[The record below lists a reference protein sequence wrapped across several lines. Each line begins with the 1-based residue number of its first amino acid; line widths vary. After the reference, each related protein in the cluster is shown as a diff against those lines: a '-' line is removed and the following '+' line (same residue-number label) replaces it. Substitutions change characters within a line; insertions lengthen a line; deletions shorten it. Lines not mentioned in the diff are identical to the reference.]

1 MNPVFQYLAATVI
14 VILALS
20 FTLYAVASTVFTRL
34 NTNSQYQLYPVAEQ
48 LMQSFLLNPGLPFNW
63 GTNTS
68 ILSNNLTYFGL
79 STAPGTALTYSL
91 DPNKL
96 NRIANLPT
104 ISSIYYIPP
113 NVTGAL
119 LGIYQK
125 NHYNYGFSFLMLPAL
140 NITITN
146 ATQNVY
152 FVHVSDYSGVPA
164 INAQVNVSYFAFCE
178 VGQRNSQ
185 LQFYF
190 NYTKSYNV
198 TDIFGQTQVKLTKP
212 QIPSTCYQNN
222 NHYSYLVMADA
233 SYYGI
238 HFQNILST
246 GVCKANMLIEG
257 QYLLA
262 NFVPQNNTG
271 NCFPVNPGKGNGGG
285 NGNGNNGSV
294 HVGDRYTVFE
304 VTSSLNVIINPSAS
318 VTCSNGNNLS
328 QQGCS
333 VLNKGNFNNAVVR
346 MTYPLSPSVVFAG
359 LIVTTNGR
367 DYFIVASNPLTN
379 PYGYINYSSDNLTT
393 LPSYSRGL
401 VNASVNSAVT
411 VTRFVNVGANTWYA
425 SLTVWRMG
433 QS

>member
-1 MNPVFQYLAATVI
+1 LNPVFQYLAATII

-20 FTLYAVASTVFTRL
+20 FTLYAVASTVFTQL

-48 LMQSFLLNPGLPFNW
+48 LMQSFLLNPGLPYDW
-63 GTNTS
+63 GENTS
-68 ILSNNLTYFGL
+68 ILANNLTYFGL
-79 STAPGTALTYSL
+79 STAPGSTLTYSL
-91 DPNKL
+91 DPSKL
-96 NRIANLPT
+96 NRIANLP
-104 ISSIYYIPP
+104 SINSKLYIPP

-125 NHYNYGFSFLMLPAL
+125 DHYNYGFSFLMVPAL

-146 ATQNVY
+146 TTQNKY
-152 FVHVSDYSGVPA
+152 LIYVSDYSGVPA

-178 VGQRNSQ
+178 AGKRSSQ
-185 LQFYF
+185 LQFYY

-198 TDIFGQTQVKLTKP
+198 TNLFGQTQVSLTKP
-212 QIPSTCYQNN
+212 SLPSICYQSN

-238 HFQNILST
+238 QFQNILSA
-246 GVCKANMLIEG
+246 GVCKANMLIQG

-262 NFVPQNNTG
+262 NFVPQNKTG
-271 NCFPVNPGKGNGGG
+271 NCFPVNPSQGNG

-294 HVGDRYTVFE
+294 HVDDKYTIFE
-304 VTSSLNVIINPSAS
+304 VTSSLNVVINPSAS
-318 VTCSNGNNLS
+318 VICSNGNNQS
-328 QQGCS
+328 QLGCS
-333 VLNKGNFNNAVVR
+333 VLNNGNFNNAVVR
-346 MTYPLSPSVVFAG
+346 MKYPISPSVVFAG
-359 LIVTTNGR
+359 LIITTNGR
-367 DYFIVASNPLTN
+367 DYFIIASNPVTN

-393 LPSYSRGL
+393 LPSFSQGL
-401 VNASVNSAVT
+401 VNANVNSAVT
-411 VTRFVNVGANTWYA
+411 VTRFVNVGQNTWYA